1 MEYSFIKNK
10 LPNFLSI
17 DIDMHV
23 FIQLQDVHYNSNL
36 LSYFKS
42 INFYWKAI
50 INSVV
55 SIIVNGILQENIYR
69 ELF

>member
-1 MEYSFIKNK
+1 MKYSFIKYK

-23 FIQLQDVHYNSNL
+23 FTQLQDVHYNSNL

-69 ELF
+69 ELS